1 MNEWRGVVVVVVG
14 MNVLD
19 QELYRSISFVLMM
32 RGAVCAFL
40 CGRIEIGLQW
50 ECDNWCGW

>member
-19 QELYRSISFVLMM
+19 QVYRSISFVLMM
-32 RGAVCAFL
+32 WGAVCAFL

>member
-19 QELYRSISFVLMM
+19 QVYRSISFVLMM
-32 RGAVCAFL
+32 WGAGCAFL
-40 CGRIEIGLQW
+40 WGKIGLGLQW
-50 ECDNWCGW
+50 ECNNWCGW